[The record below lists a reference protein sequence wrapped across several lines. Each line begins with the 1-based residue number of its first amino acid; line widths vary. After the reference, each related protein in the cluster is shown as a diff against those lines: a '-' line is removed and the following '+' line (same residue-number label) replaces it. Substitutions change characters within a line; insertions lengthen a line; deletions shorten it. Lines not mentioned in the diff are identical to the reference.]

1 MTMNNSHERYYAPQP
16 EQYHTPQPGM
26 YMPSQQETSAP
37 PPRKKRRGR
46 SALLAA
52 LLLALLTV
60 FAVGMLAGWQ
70 AGTRN
75 VPGIS
80 SPGISAPALG
90 GNSVESA
97 REAVVTKVRP
107 SVVQIT
113 VRNGQ
118 GIGLGSGVVIDKR
131 GYIITNNHVV
141 QGASSVDVELFD
153 GTTLQGKVVG
163 TAPSDDLAVVQIDA
177 TKAAKVAVA
186 TLGDSSK
193 LHVGQD
199 VLAIGNP
206 LGITQTVTSG
216 IISALGRNVSTGQNG
231 GSILPD
237 TIQTDAAINPGNSGG
252 ALVDLQGN
260 LIGVPTLAA
269 IDPEFRTPA
278 NGVGFAIPA
287 NRVKF
292 IAPQLID
299 QGKVTRSGRASL
311 GVNGITVDATVA
323 QQNSLP
329 VDHGVYVARVTSN
342 GPAAQAGI
350 READI
355 IVQVDN
361 TNITSTG
368 SLAETLLGKSPGDS
382 VTVKLFRGSQEQTV
396 TVKLGE
402 LQVS

>member
-1 MTMNNSHERYYAPQP
+1 MTMYNPNEQYNAPQSGGYRAP
-16 EQYHTPQPGM
+16 
-26 YMPSQQETSAP
+26 QQEYGTP
-37 PPRKKRRGR
+37 PPRRKRRWR
-46 SALLAA
+46 SALITG
-52 LLLALLTV
+52 LLLTLLAV

-70 AGTRN
+70 VGTRN
-75 VPGIS
+75 VQVPGVS
-80 SPGISAPALG
+80 TSAPALG
-90 GNSVESA
+90 NGSLESV

-107 SVVQIT
+107 TVVQIT
-113 VRNGQ
+113 VRNDQ
-118 GIGLGSGVVIDKR
+118 GVGLGSGVVIDKR

-141 QGASSVDVELFD
+141 QGASSVEVELFD
-153 GTTLQGKVVG
+153 GTTLQGSVAG
-163 TAPSDDLAVVQIDA
+163 TAASDDLAVVRIDA
-177 TKAAKVAVA
+177 SKTKLAVA
-186 TLGDSSK
+186 TLGDSST

-216 IISALGRNVSTGQNG
+216 IISALGRDVSTGQNG
-231 GSILPD
+231 NILPD

-299 QGKVTRSGRASL
+299 QGKVTRSGRAGL
-311 GVNGITVDATVA
+311 GVQGITVDATVA

-329 VDHGVYVARVTSN
+329 VDHGVYVAHVTANS
-342 GPAAQAGI
+342 PAAQAGFKDG
-350 READI
+350 DI
-355 IVQVDN
+355 IVQMDN
-361 TNITSTG
+361 TAITTTS
-368 SLAETLLGKSPGDS
+368 SLAEALLGKSPGDS
-382 VTVKLFRGSQEQTV
+382 VTVKFYRGGQEQTI